1 MNIYESVNC
10 RDASRRGEKKPFAV
24 SMLAAALAL
33 LLFLASCASSC
44 PFFQVRDPQSPKKR
58 VFDYVLE
65 NESDLTKH
73 IREKSF
79 MELENTGI
87 IEEINAHDDY
97 IEFSCGG
104 SGFGPNTSYWGF
116 YYALSENAETAVRA
130 FFGNAELTESG
141 SGLEVREES
150 GDNYSYT
157 ESITGRFYYY
167 FSSY

>member
-1 MNIYESVNC
+1 MNIYESVIC
-10 RDASRRGEKKPFAV
+10 RDASRWGEKKPFAV
-24 SMLAAALAL
+24 SVLAAALAL

-44 PFFQVRDPQSPKKR
+44 SFFQVRDPQSPKKR
-58 VFDYVLE
+58 VVDFVLE

-97 IEFSCGG
+97 IDFSCGG

-130 FFGNAELTESG
+130 FFDNAELTESG
-141 SGLEVREES
+141 SGLEMREED
-150 GDNYSYT
+150 GDNYFYT

>member
-1 MNIYESVNC
+1 MNIYESVIC
-10 RDASRRGEKKPFAV
+10 RDASRRGEKKPFAF

-44 PFFQVRDPQSPKKR
+44 SFFQVRDPQSPKKR

-79 MELENTGI
+79 MDLENTGI

-97 IEFSCGG
+97 IDFSCGS

-116 YYALSENAETAVRA
+116 YYALSEDETKAVSA
-130 FFGNAELTESG
+130 MGGCAYSELTESG
-141 SGLEVREES
+141 SGLS
-150 GDNYSYT
+150 IADGDNLFYT
-157 ESITGRFYYY
+157 ENIMGKFYYY
-167 FSSY
+167 FIKY